1 MTETPTR
8 PASRLELDRDT
19 QLELLATMLRI
30 RRFEERL
37 AALFKRGKLPGF
49 VHLYL
54 GEEAVATGI
63 CSALRPDDRITSTH
77 RGHGHLIA
85 KGASVDRMMAEL
97 LGRVDGYCRG
107 KGGSMHIV
115 DFSLGIIGTNGIVGG
130 GIPIGTGAAWG
141 DKQLGRD
148 NVTATFFG
156 DGASNQGVFFE
167 AMNLAAI
174 WKLPVL
180 FVCENNQYTEWTA
193 TSKLTAGRIA
203 DRSTPFGIPGV
214 QVDGNDVLA
223 VRAAATEAVARGRA
237 GEGPTLIECMT
248 YRWHGHNEGEE
259 TFAGDYRPQ
268 EEQDEWRGRDPI
280 AGWSR
285 RLVEGGDVTQDEVD
299 RVDAEETARIDA
311 ALTFAEAS
319 AFPDADEALEHLFAR
334 PVGRERGAQTAPTEV
349 AEAATAADTTIDP
362 TEGGAA

>member
-1 MTETPTR
+1 MI
-8 PASRLELDRDT
+8 
-19 QLELLATMLRI
+19 RI

-37 AALFKRGKLPGF
+37 ALLFKRGKLPGF

-54 GEEAVATGI
+54 GEEAVAVGV
-63 CSALRPDDRITSTH
+63 CSALRDDDRITSTH

-85 KGASVDRMMAEL
+85 KGASIDRMMAEL

-141 DKQLGRD
+141 DKQQGRD

-174 WKLPVL
+174 WALPVI
-180 FVCENNQYTEWTA
+180 FVCENNQYTEWTS

-203 DRSTPFGIPGV
+203 DRGRAMNIPGV

-223 VRAAATEAVARGRA
+223 VRQATEEAVERGPQRWRADAARVHDLPLARPQRGRGSLRRRLPPPGGAGRVARPRADRGVQQRA
-237 GEGPTLIECMT
+237 GV
-248 YRWHGHNEGEE
+248 
-259 TFAGDYRPQ
+259 D
-268 EEQDEWRGRDPI
+268 GRML
-280 AGWSR
+280 R
-285 RLVEGGDVTQDEVD
+285 
-299 RVDAEETARIDA
+299 
-311 ALTFAEAS
+311 
-319 AFPDADEALEHLFAR
+319 
-334 PVGRERGAQTAPTEV
+334 
-349 AEAATAADTTIDP
+349 
-362 TEGGAA
+362 